1 MADIGGKRIT
11 RNTIFIIGALVGQK
25 VLSFV
30 YFTIVARVMGVEDT
44 GRYFLA
50 VSFGLLFSVLAD
62 LGLAPFLVR
71 ESAKLRE
78 GVATQ
83 LRGILG
89 LKALLLVVAFVGMNG
104 IAWMLPYP
112 PIMRQL
118 IALVSLSVFFESSNL
133 TLYSILRGWQRLEF
147 ESIGIVVGQAIALC
161 FGVVTL
167 FIFHSLHLL
176 VVGLLLGN
184 IANFLWAVTLMRRF
198 HIPLAFSFSKS
209 VLRQTFTAII
219 PFALAAVFTRVTGF
233 VDSFLLS
240 IFGTETMVGLYSVP
254 FKVTFALQFIPLGFA
269 ASLLPAMSALAEH
282 DKKAL
287 ARTFVKSS
295 LYLFFIALPVA
306 FGIAGLADRII
317 PEVFGLAYQDSVRA
331 QRLLVLSLI
340 FIFLNF
346 PIGSFLVAVRRQS
359 LNTTLLGVAM
369 LANIVVNM
377 LLIPRFGIMG
387 PAIASLVANALLF
400 SLGFFFVAR
409 SIVLPYD
416 DILHGMAKALVAAS
430 MMVTTIMVTKTL
442 LPLLFVIALGAVV
455 YGVFLLLFRA
465 VTFEELRQMIA
476 SLKYAKNSS
485 PDTGVSS

>member
-1 MADIGGKRIT
+1 MIDIHGGRIA

-25 VLSFV
+25 ALSFL
-30 YFTIVARVMGVEDT
+30 YFMMIARVMGVEDT

-78 GVATQ
+78 GVTTQ

-89 LKALLLVVAFVGMNG
+89 FKALLLVVAFVGMNG
-104 IAWMLPYP
+104 IAWTLPYP

-118 IALVSLSVFFESSNL
+118 IALVSLSVLFESSNL

-167 FIFHSLHLL
+167 FFFRSLHLL

-184 IANFLWAVTLMRRF
+184 IANFLWAITLMRRF

-209 VLRQTFTAII
+209 ALRQIFLVII
-219 PFALAAVFTRVTGF
+219 PFALAAIFTRVTGF

-287 ARTFVKSS
+287 ARTFAKSS
-295 LYLFFIALPVA
+295 LYLFFIVLPVA

-317 PEVFGLAYQDSVRA
+317 PEVFGSAYQDSVRA
-331 QRLLVLSLI
+331 QRHRDQEQIPVS
-340 FIFLNF
+340 
-346 PIGSFLVAVRRQS
+346 GEVSFS
-359 LNTTLLGVAM
+359 
-369 LANIVVNM
+369 
-377 LLIPRFGIMG
+377 
-387 PAIASLVANALLF
+387 
-400 SLGFFFVAR
+400 
-409 SIVLPYD
+409 
-416 DILHGMAKALVAAS
+416 
-430 MMVTTIMVTKTL
+430 
-442 LPLLFVIALGAVV
+442 
-455 YGVFLLLFRA
+455 
-465 VTFEELRQMIA
+465 
-476 SLKYAKNSS
+476 
-485 PDTGVSS
+485 